1 MTIPFG
7 DTDIIVRLLTGDDPA
22 KQVAAGALFQQVAD
36 GTLTIAAPVT
46 VIADAVFVL
55 ASPRLY
61 RLPRAQ
67 VRELLVPLVR
77 LPHFRVRDRRS
88 VLRALDLYAT
98 TNLDFGDAFIVA
110 TMEQHGARDLYS
122 YDTHFDRIP
131 GIVRRTP

>member
-7 DTDIIVRLLTGDDPA
+7 DTDIIVRLLTGDDLA
-22 KQVAAGALFQQVAD
+22 KQVAARALFQQVAD

-67 VRELLVPLVR
+67 VRALLVPLVR
-77 LPHFRVRDRRS
+77 LPHFRVRNRRS

-110 TMEQHGARDLYS
+110 TMEQQGARELYS
-122 YDTHFDRIP
+122 YDTDFDRIP
-131 GIVRRTP
+131 GIVRQTP